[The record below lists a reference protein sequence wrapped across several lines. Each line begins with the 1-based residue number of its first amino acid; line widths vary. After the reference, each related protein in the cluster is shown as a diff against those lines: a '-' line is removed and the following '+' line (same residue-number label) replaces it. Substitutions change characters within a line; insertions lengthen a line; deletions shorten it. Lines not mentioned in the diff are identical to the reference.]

1 MRLGCPS
8 LARVLRAGYYGIEVS
23 RAALGSYIYN
33 MRRALH
39 YILAIGVAT
48 LLVACTRVSTSAGP
62 ATAGNAWTHHGIL
75 RMGEILDPD
84 NLNPVLGQQQTE
96 VDLSMFWAGYLFN
109 WSDRNEWVPEL
120 ATQVPTLDNG
130 GISKDGLAITYHL
143 REGVQWQDGAPFGT
157 DDVIF
162 TWQAVMN
169 PNNNV
174 GSRLGYDDI
183 TRIDKRDDHTIVV
196 HLRRPYAPFVA
207 SFFTMGSTPYPV
219 LPKHLLGGLHDINRA
234 AYNNLPIGTGPFR
247 VAEYR
252 KSTYIKFVANPR
264 YWRGP
269 PKLKVIEYHIIPDDN
284 TILTQ
289 LEAHEID
296 FEYAAPHSQAP
307 TFAKI
312 PGVKMELTEFTSFAM
327 IAFNDQGPI
336 LQDVRVRRALAYATD
351 RQAFINKVAH
361 GIPIPADSD
370 QPRFL
375 WAHNPD
381 VMRYPYD
388 PAKAAAQLDAA
399 GWRVGP
405 DGIRSKNGVRLELLA
420 TGLAG
425 DVSSRAIFSLLAQ
438 QWKAVGV
445 DLSIKNYPSSLLM
458 AAMQVGGI
466 IQSGKYDVSLFSWL
480 NGVDPDDSAFTTCDQ
495 WPPQG
500 QNNFRFCDPRV
511 DAQERVALTNYD
523 RPTRKAAY
531 DRIQSLLAE
540 DEPFIVVWFNRRVTV
555 YNTDLKND
563 KPAHAVTQFWNPW
576 EWEI

>member
-1 MRLGCPS
+1 M
-8 LARVLRAGYYGIEVS
+8 ARTLP
-23 RAALGSYIYN
+23 YIV
-33 MRRALH
+33 
-39 YILAIGVAT
+39 AIGVAS
-48 LLVACTRVSTSAGP
+48 LLAACTRVSTSTGP
-62 ATAGNAWTHHGIL
+62 TTAGNPWTHHGTL

-84 NLNPVLGQQQTE
+84 NLNPVIGQQQTD

-109 WSDRNEWVPEL
+109 WNDRNEWVPEL

-143 REGVQWQDGAPFGT
+143 RKGVRWQDGAPFGA

-169 PNNNV
+169 PSNNV

-183 TRIDKRDDHTIVV
+183 THIDKRDAYTIVV
-196 HLRRPYAPFVA
+196 HLRKPYAPFVA
-207 SFFTMGSTPYPV
+207 SFFTMGSTPYCV
-219 LPKHLLGGLHDINRA
+219 LPKHLLGGMHDINRA

-252 KSTYIKFVANPR
+252 KSTLIRFVANPH

-289 LEAHEID
+289 LETHEVD

-307 TFAKI
+307 TLAAI
-312 PGVKMELTEFTSFAM
+312 PGTHMELTEFTSFAM
-327 IAFNDQGPI
+327 IAFNNQGPI

-361 GIPIPADSD
+361 GIPIAADTD

-375 WAHNPD
+375 WAHNPE
-381 VMRYPYD
+381 VTRYQYD
-388 PAKAAAQLDAA
+388 RAKAAALFDEA
-399 GWRVGP
+399 GWKLGP
-405 DGIRSKNGVRLELLA
+405 DGVRARNGVRLELLA
-420 TGLAG
+420 TALAG
-425 DVSSRAIFSLLAQ
+425 DVSSRAIFTLLAQ

-445 DLSIKNYPSSLLM
+445 DLSVKNYPSSLLM
-458 AAMQVGGI
+458 AAAQVGGI
-466 IQSGKYDVSLFSWL
+466 IENGKYDVSLFSWI
-480 NGVDPDDSAFTTCDQ
+480 NGVDPDDSAFTMCDQ

-500 QNNFRFCDPRV
+500 QNNFRFCDPRL
-511 DAQERVALTNYD
+511 DAQERIALTRYD

-531 DRIQSLLAE
+531 DRIQALLAE

-555 YNTDLKND
+555 YNTDFKNY
-563 KPAHAVTQFWNPW
+563 KPAHAVTQFWNTW

>member
-1 MRLGCPS
+1 
-8 LARVLRAGYYGIEVS
+8 
-23 RAALGSYIYN
+23 
-33 MRRALH
+33 MRRTLH
-39 YILAIGVAT
+39 YIL
-48 LLVACTRVSTSAGP
+48 LVAVASALTACSKVSTSTTP
-62 ATAGNAWTHHGIL
+62 ATGGNPWTHHGVL
-75 RMGEILDPD
+75 RMGENLDPD

-109 WSDRNEWVPEL
+109 WNDRNEWVPEL
-120 ATQVPTLDNG
+120 ATQVPTLENG

-143 REGVQWQDGAPFGT
+143 RKGVKWQDGAPFGP

-169 PNNNV
+169 PANNV

-183 TRIDKRDDHTIVV
+183 THIDKRDDQTIVV

-219 LPKHLLGGLHDINRA
+219 LPKHLLGGMHDINRA
-234 AYNNLPIGTGPFR
+234 AYNNLPVGTGPFR

-252 KSTYIKFVANPR
+252 KSTFIKFVANPH

-284 TILTQ
+284 TVLTQ
-289 LEAHEID
+289 LESHELD
-296 FEYAAPHSQAP
+296 FEYAAPQSEAP
-307 TFAKI
+307 TLATI
-312 PGVKMELTEFTSFAM
+312 PGTHMELTEFTAFAM
-327 IAFNDQGPI
+327 IALNNQKPI

-361 GIPIPADSD
+361 SIPLTADSD

-375 WAHNPD
+375 WAHNAD
-381 VMRYPYD
+381 VMRYPHD
-388 PAKAAAQLDAA
+388 PVKAAALLDEA
-399 GWRVGP
+399 GWKLGP

-420 TGLAG
+420 VSLAG
-425 DVSSRAIFSLLAQ
+425 DVVSRAIFSLLGQ
-438 QWKAVGV
+438 QWKAVGIE
-445 DLSIKNYPSSLLM
+445 LSIKSYSGSLLL
-458 AAMQVGGI
+458 AAMQEGGI
-466 IQSGKYDVSLFSWL
+466 IPGGKFDVSLFSWL
-480 NGVDPDDSAFTTCDQ
+480 NGVDPDDSAFTMCDQ

-500 QNNFRFCDPRV
+500 QNSFRFCDPRV
-511 DAQERVALTNYD
+511 DAEERVALTHYD

-531 DRIQSLLAE
+531 DRIQALLAE
-540 DEPFIVVWFNRRVTV
+540 DVPFIVVWFNRRVTV
-555 YNTDLKND
+555 YNSDFKNYR
-563 KPAHAVTQFWNPW
+563 PAHAVTQFWNSW